1 MFRGDDV
8 TSSLWASFKCQ
19 QCGQCCEKLGLPW
32 PSSKNLK
39 EMAKFLKMD
48 ADDIIERYY
57 GNLVKH
63 NGKKFIEKYQK
74 DRRTPCPFLGNDK
87 NCKIYTVRPDPCRAY
102 PLDTDFGRCE
112 IDCPGMRKILNNNGV
127 CLEKEEEYMTHS
139 LDLDFVK
146 PGKTDLPGPPRAHI
160 YIKSYSKSNRG
171 FIFITPDC
179 VSIEELEYEIDRLQ
193 KELEVIRKKARR
205 KFAGTGK

>member
-1 MFRGDDV
+1 
-8 TSSLWASFKCQ
+8 
-19 QCGQCCEKLGLPW
+19 
-32 PSSKNLK
+32 
-39 EMAKFLKMD
+39 MAKFLKMD

-87 NCKIYTVRPDPCRAY
+87 NCTIYPVRPDACRAY
-102 PLDTDFGRCE
+102 PLDTDLGRCG
-112 IDCPGMRKILNNNGV
+112 IDCPGMRKIPNNNGV

-146 PGKTDLPGPPRAHI
+146 PRKKDLPGPPRAHI
-160 YIKSYSKSNRG
+160 YVKSYSKSNRG

-179 VSIEELEYEIDRLQ
+179 VSIGELEYEIDRLQ
-193 KELEVIRKKARR
+193 KELEDIRKKARR
-205 KFAGTGK
+205 KFVGTDK